1 MEVFIQRDGQQFG
14 PYTVDEVND
23 FLESGELLPDDLAW
37 YEGAVEWLPLVALEE
52 GDGPAPGYEWADEDE
67 YATVPETDPHAIYV
81 PFAEAESEGIP
92 TASAEFHSA
101 PETADAS
108 MGEEYVTADLSGYAR
123 DPEPI
128 EEVEHTHPAKPE
140 RPQTALVPGPI
151 VTPPPVAAAPTVR
164 NQQPPW
170 VPPRRDTSGPLP
182 HPSNMKRSALAAFSG
197 TPFTIPPHVAAANEP
212 VISEKEALQMAK
224 KFAAQGD
231 AMINPERSAAVRK
244 VMIGGLLFI
253 AGIVG
258 TIVSYQESTSKAGG
272 GGLMYVIA
280 WGFIAFGALLF
291 IRGLL
296 QIFGD

>member
-1 MEVFIQRDGQQFG
+1 MEVFIQREGQQFG

-23 FLESGELLPDDLAW
+23 FLESGELSPHDLAW
-37 YEGAVEWLPLVALEE
+37 FEGAPEWLPLVALEE
-52 GDGPAPGYEWADEDE
+52 GAGPAPGYEWADEDE

-81 PFAEAESEGIP
+81 PFAEAESEGDP
-92 TASAEFHSA
+92 TASAEVSSA
-101 PETADAS
+101 PESADAA
-108 MGEEYVTADLSGYAR
+108 MGEEYITADLSGYAR
-123 DPEPI
+123 EPEPT
-128 EEVEHTHPAKPE
+128 EEVQQATPSVHE
-140 RPQTALVPGPI
+140 RPQTALVPGPL
-151 VTPPPVAAAPTVR
+151 VTPPAIAATPTVR
-164 NQQPPW
+164 NEKPPW

-182 HPSNMKRSALAAFSG
+182 HPSSMKRSPFAASNG
-197 TPFTIPPHVAAANEP
+197 TPFDASPHVAAAHEP
-212 VISEKEALQMAK
+212 VISEKEALQIAK

-258 TIVSYQESTSKAGG
+258 TIISYQESASKAGG
-272 GGLMYVIA
+272 GGLIYVIA
-280 WGFIAFGALLF
+280 WGFIAFGALIF